1 MWDETIVAVCVCKE
15 VEGLNL
21 VKQVNFDYQH
31 PYLLAVDIMDFQWRL
46 GKGLLNQLVGD
57 IFNERV

>member
-31 PYLLAVDIMDFQWRL
+31 PYLLKIIDKSLDWFRF
-46 GKGLLNQLVGD
+46 D
-57 IFNERV
+57 